1 MKFIFLPADKRQRF
15 LQIDTMCVKHAQINQ
30 NNKSAISLQYLKK
43 ELSVKVDF
51 LHVDKFEGF
60 LQIDSMI
67 LMGMIKDPQSSQK
80 SKFAMSLQYLKKEIR
95 YKVD

>member
-15 LQIDTMCVKHAQINQ
+15 LLRITNLLFLCN
-30 NNKSAISLQYLKK
+30 ISRK
-43 ELSVKVDF
+43 SVKVDF

-67 LMGMIKDPQSSQK
+67 LMGMIKDSQSSQK